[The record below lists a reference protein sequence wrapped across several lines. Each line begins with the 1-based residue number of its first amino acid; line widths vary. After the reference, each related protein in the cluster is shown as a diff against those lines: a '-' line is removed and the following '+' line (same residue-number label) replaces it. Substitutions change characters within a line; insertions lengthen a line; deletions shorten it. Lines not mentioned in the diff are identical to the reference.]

1 MLIDEV
7 QKVSKAV
14 VSPDKQQGIN
24 PVARSTSLIVEAL
37 QIWVKG
43 QARHRHL
50 EGFRPWRL
58 VTSWSP
64 REPWAGLVSGPE
76 EQSNP
81 SPLTHLNGNSGLTL
95 LVTRE
100 LMLKARLQRGK
111 ASRPRNTW
119 A

>member
-1 MLIDEV
+1 MLVDQV

-14 VSPDKQQGIN
+14 LSPDKQQGID
-24 PVARSTSLIVEAL
+24 PVARSTSLLVERS

-64 REPWAGLVSGPE
+64 GEPWAGLVSDPE
-76 EQSNP
+76 AQFNP

-95 LVTRE
+95 LFT
-100 LMLKARLQRGK
+100 
-111 ASRPRNTW
+111 
-119 A
+119 

>member
-1 MLIDEV
+1 M
-7 QKVSKAV
+7 QQVSKAV
-14 VSPDKQQGIN
+14 LSPDKQQGID

-43 QARHRHL
+43 HARPCHL
-50 EGFRPWRL
+50 EGLRPWRL

-64 REPWAGLVSGPE
+64 REPWAGLVSDPE
-76 EQSNP
+76 GQSNP

-111 ASRPRNTW
+111 ASRPRNTR